1 MNRDKTKPHDS
12 QLMAWNELDE
22 TQKNLFIEGC
32 GLFDEGKFWHAH
44 ESWEDL
50 WSDYYLEDRKFV
62 QGLIQLAVSFV
73 HLGRGNMNGAKSLL
87 NKCSEKFRIYS
98 GVHRGI
104 NVEHLLDQINNVEK
118 MYNQLADPK
127 DFDWTYVPKLDS

>member
-1 MNRDKTKPHDS
+1 V
-12 QLMAWNELDE
+12 NEEEQKDLLFQQGLDHYKSNDYFE
-22 TQKNLFIEGC
+22 
-32 GLFDEGKFWHAH
+32 AH

-87 NKCSEKFRIYS
+87 NKCSEKFKIYS

-104 NVEHLLDQINNVEK
+104 NVENLLDQINNVEK